1 LDIHIDMDEFSVG
14 KVERIEILGP
24 IARRGTKED
33 LGAGGAVNEKCGLN
47 MVTAL

>member
-1 LDIHIDMDEFSVG
+1 MDIHIDMDEFSNG
-14 KVERIEILGP
+14 KVSIEILGP